1 MQLKIVQ
8 LDVKITEEQVRYLN
22 ETLRMQLGRY
32 AQIIELV
39 SIIFSQGVD
48 KFGQSVIN
56 CEADAELVSSN
67 KISASNTSTRID
79 DSFYNAISR
88 MKRQLG
94 RQRRSNKRQ
103 INPVYFTNK

>member
-8 LDVKITEEQVRYLN
+8 LDVKISEEQVRYMN

-32 AQIIELV
+32 TQIIELV
-39 SIIFSQGVD
+39 SVTFSQGID
-48 KFGQSVIN
+48 KFGQSIIK
-56 CEADAELVSSN
+56 CEVDAELVPSN

-88 MKRQLG
+88 VKRQLT
-94 RQRRSNKRQ
+94 RLRRSNKRQ
-103 INPVYFTNK
+103 INPAYFTKK